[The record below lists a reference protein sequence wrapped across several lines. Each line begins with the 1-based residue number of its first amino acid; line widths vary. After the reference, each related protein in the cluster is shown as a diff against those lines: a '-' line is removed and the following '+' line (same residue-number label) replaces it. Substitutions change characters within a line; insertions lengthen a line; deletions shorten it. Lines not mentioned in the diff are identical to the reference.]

1 MGRPTSGRE
10 CDWPYLRS
18 ICGGGS
24 AGEVTGERRRRS
36 RGGAAA
42 EARTA
47 VKIGAG
53 LNNVLHGQLPCVL
66 GKVLGGSL
74 GSEDRGGGGV
84 SSATVIRRR
93 PRKLGLRRAGS
104 LVRPIRECASSVYA
118 RRGSRRAQAAREV
131 DGAMSSP
138 RRRQWRTAELGG
150 GVRARAAG
158 PRTGLYTRGR
168 SVGG

>member
-1 MGRPTSGRE
+1 VPSVSHTVPRWRWRARRRRGEAWGGKQAGRE
-10 CDWPYLRS
+10 CDWPYPRS
-18 ICGGGS
+18 IGGEGS

-74 GSEDRGGGGV
+74 GLENRWRG
-84 SSATVIRRR
+84 
-93 PRKLGLRRAGS
+93 
-104 LVRPIRECASSVYA
+104 
-118 RRGSRRAQAAREV
+118 
-131 DGAMSSP
+131 
-138 RRRQWRTAELGG
+138 ELGNG
-150 GVRARAAG
+150 DPAAAAEARAPASRQFG
-158 PRTGLYTRGR
+158 
-168 SVGG
+168 